1 MPVLQHIGAD
11 EGQIAHDARL
21 SQQQLLQVLDYLND
35 HLDQEI
41 KLADLANLLG
51 ISQFHFSR
59 LFRQSVGLSPYQ
71 YLLQQRIETAKQL
84 LKQTDDSIME
94 IALRCGFNSH
104 SHLTQQ
110 FRKLTG
116 ITPSRYRSDR

>member
-41 KLADLANLLG
+41 KLANLSNLLG
-51 ISQFHFSR
+51 TSQFHFSR

-71 YLLQQRIETAKQL
+71 YLL
-84 LKQTDDSIME
+84 
-94 IALRCGFNSH
+94 
-104 SHLTQQ
+104 
-110 FRKLTG
+110 
-116 ITPSRYRSDR
+116 